1 MTSQFCSE
9 RLSDYT
15 VITVT
20 AYVDAKAAYGV
31 DRTGLS
37 CADQQ

>member
-1 MTSQFCSE
+1 MSKCPYS
-9 RLSDYT
+9 SVVGVW